1 MIPGAVE
8 AAEFIIKE
16 NSSIVGKPLSE
27 LKFKKGVL
35 IASISRDGQII
46 IPRGQDM
53 IMVGDAVV
61 IVSKHLGLEDVTDIL
76 R

>member
-1 MIPGAVE
+1 
-8 AAEFIIKE
+8 
-16 NSSIVGKPLSE
+16 
-27 LKFKKGVL
+27 
-35 IASISRDGQII
+35 
-46 IPRGQDM
+46 M